1 MDQYHEEIAA
11 FSFMMILVT
20 SKRQTTFTSFYI
32 FTKTAKPSFI
42 YAPINS
48 KHQHPPPRA
57 NPGHLNVYFARGVGN
72 LI

>member
-1 MDQYHEEIAA
+1 
-11 FSFMMILVT
+11 MIKVD
-20 SKRQTTFTSFYI
+20 KREKRHMIGNDVVRHSLELC
-32 FTKTAKPSFI
+32 KTALI
-42 YAPINS
+42 NAPINS